1 VWDAEHQNPACL
13 YLSKT
18 MPEGDDINDGLGT
31 GTPEYERADYAQL
44 LIPVCDS
51 GYSCTG
57 CCITSMDHS
66 TDISYSKHFIST
78 NVRALSHS
86 SSSLRFI
93 FSHQDISLQCFISNS
108 FTGRCTPSP
117 DLYKSSLFQ
126 QSLAINLTRR
136 SSRRKS
142 DPIFK
147 ADFHDRMA
155 DFRCSLELLSGPT
168 TT

>member
-1 VWDAEHQNPACL
+1 MPSNKIQSAFLFPELGLKKTMSRTVLGRARLIMSEQTMSNSS
-13 YLSKT
+13 YLSVT
-18 MPEGDDINDGLGT
+18 AGT
-31 GTPEYERADYAQL
+31 VAQGVVSPRWIILLTYLIANTLFLPTYELFHTHQVPC
-44 LIPVCDS
+44 LILF
-51 GYSCTG
+51 
-57 CCITSMDHS
+57 H
-66 TDISYSKHFIST
+66 
-78 NVRALSHS
+78 R
-86 SSSLRFI
+86 
-93 FSHQDISLQCFISNS
+93 DISLSCLISNRT
-108 FTGRCTPSP
+108 TGRCTPSP